1 MLRRFLPALVPTLL
15 AIAGFGVG
23 LADPYFMEIFIM
35 VGLIGTV
42 AVAWNLMA
50 GFTGL
55 VSLGHSLFFGI
66 GAYTVAYGQVGFGLG
81 PLATWPIAMLL
92 AAASALFI
100 GLLCFRY
107 GLRGYFFSIATLAFS
122 EVAFLLV
129 SATLWLGRSDGMMLP
144 SSPDALRYL
153 QFDHKWPY
161 GLIIV
166 AFLALTLF
174 LSQAFLTAR
183 PGYYWRA
190 LRDNEGAA
198 EALGVPAM
206 RYKLLVFALSA
217 VLTALGGAIFAN
229 TFAFVDP
236 RSTLGVELSIQLLVF
251 GIIGGLGLLWG
262 PLLGAALLIPA
273 GELLRTYLG
282 SGFHGINI
290 VAYALLMIVLAL
302 LLPQG
307 LGGVLGARLARSSA
321 EKRAT
326 ADQAPAM
333 EAAS

>member
-15 AIAGFGVG
+15 AILGFCFS
-23 LADPYFMEIFIM
+23 LTDPYFMEIFIM

-81 PLATWPIAMLL
+81 PLATWPIAVLL
-92 AAASALFI
+92 AVASALFI

-129 SATLWLGRSDGMMLP
+129 SAALWLGRSDGMMLP
-144 SSPDALRYL
+144 SSSETLRYL

-161 GLIIV
+161 GLIVV
-166 AFLALTLF
+166 AFLILTLF

-217 VLTALGGAIFAN
+217 ALTALGGAIFAN

-282 SGFHGINI
+282 SSFHGVNI

-302 LLPQG
+302 VLPQG
-307 LGGVLGARLARSSA
+307 LGGVLSARLRRILPG
-321 EKRAT
+321 KRGAAGET
-326 ADQAPAM
+326 LAM
-333 EAAS
+333 EAAP

>member
-1 MLRRFLPALVPTLL
+1 MIARFLPALLPSLL
-15 AIAGFGVG
+15 ATAAFGIC
-23 LADPYFMEIFIM
+23 LTDPYFMEIFIM

-66 GAYTVAYGQVGFGLG
+66 GAYTVAYAQIGFGLG
-81 PLATWPIAMLL
+81 PLASWPL
-92 AAASALFI
+92 AVALALVTALFM

-129 SATLWLGRSDGMMLP
+129 SATLWLGRSDGMMMP
-144 SSPDALRYL
+144 TSNEALRYL

-161 GLIIV
+161 GLIV
-166 AFLALTLF
+166 LAFLALTLF
-174 LSQAFLTAR
+174 VSQAFVATRA
-183 PGYYWRA
+183 GSYWRA

-206 RYKLLVFALSA
+206 RYKLFAFALSA
-217 VLTALGGAIFAN
+217 VFTAIGGAIFAN

-251 GIIGGLGLLWG
+251 GIIGGLGVLWG

-282 SGFHGINI
+282 ASFNGINI
-290 VAYALLMIVLAL
+290 VVYSLLMIVLAL
-302 LLPQG
+302 VLPQG
-307 LGGVLGARLARSSA
+307 VGGFLARRLQRGDG
-321 EKRAT
+321 ERPT
-326 ADQAPAM
+326 AI
-333 EAAS
+333 EAAR

>member
-15 AIAGFGVG
+15 AIAGFCFS
-23 LADPYFMEIFIM
+23 LSDPYFMEIFIM

-81 PLATWPIAMLL
+81 PLVTWPIAALL
-92 AAASALFI
+92 ALASALFI

-144 SSPDALRYL
+144 SSPETLRYL

-166 AFLALTLF
+166 GFLALTLF
-174 LSQAFLTAR
+174 LSQAFLATR
-183 PGYYWRA
+183 PGFYWRA
-190 LRDNEGAA
+190 IRDNEGAA

-206 RYKLLVFALSA
+206 RYKLLAFGLSA
-217 VLTALGGAIFAN
+217 VVTAIGGAIFAN

-282 SGFHGINI
+282 AGFHGVNI

-307 LGGVLGARLARSSA
+307 LGGVLAARLRR
-321 EKRAT
+321 RAPKK
-326 ADQAPAM
+326 QAAAGKALAV
-333 EAAS
+333 EAAP